1 MNTITISW
9 ENPLRW
15 LDGVFINME
24 VDGDKGEVI
33 LTGFADKLAEYML
46 DLAYNNVHLEEFI
59 AMAEF
64 VRRDDI
70 SETVQ
75 SYIEDGILDGITNED
90 DLFGYVG
97 DMLEENII
105 YPKSLE
111 EKML

>member
-1 MNTITISW
+1 MNTIAINW

-15 LDGVFINME
+15 LDGIFINME
-24 VDGDKGEVI
+24 VDGDKREVI

-59 AMAEF
+59 SIAEF
-64 VRRDDI
+64 IRKGDI
-70 SETVQ
+70 SETVKN
-75 SYIEDGILDGITNED
+75 YIEDGILDGITNED

-105 YPKSLE
+105 YPTSLE
-111 EKML
+111 VKML